1 MTPPP
6 PPTALA
12 LPVPQAGGVACRHCG
27 ITFLGAGHFCCRG
40 CENVFTLLQTSGL
53 GEYYDLKE
61 GAYCFQPAQPVSWK
75 GEAFGHLDAP
85 EVRPLYVAPGGEARF
100 FVEGIHCVACLWLL
114 ERLPKLIP
122 GIRSCRLDVSQ
133 SLLTLTLE
141 AGAPLGPIAAYI
153 QQLGYRP
160 HALPVDEDAEA
171 LQKREQKRELLR
183 LGLAAACTGNIM
195 LMAVPLY
202 GGATG
207 FFGQLFKWL
216 SLGIYLPV
224 AFWGA
229 VPFYRSALG
238 GLRTRQINIDVPI
251 ALAIGVGSLVST
263 FNLVTGSEH
272 MYFDSLAALVF
283 LLLASRYYLRQVQL
297 RSARSSQLLQS
308 FFAPIAHRLRNGSV
322 EDVPPG
328 HLKAGDRVRV
338 AHGERIPADG
348 VVREGASQ
356 VNAAWLTGEH
366 LPVEVKPGD
375 AVHAG
380 TVNEGPAFCLEVE
393 QVVADSRLGQILA
406 QLERE
411 ARSPLIGMT
420 DRVSR
425 HFLTVVLVLAIGVF
439 LAFVGSHPAEGL
451 NRALSL
457 LIVTCP
463 CALALATPLT
473 FSYAL
478 ARAYRKGYVVKS
490 GEALERLSEV
500 RTVFLDKTGTL
511 THGELAVEGVVHV
524 AGDPARNRRL
534 LVSLEQ
540 DSLHP
545 IARAIR
551 HHLHGEAPLPLESL
565 QERVGVGIEAQVGG
579 RLLEVKALPATD
591 TVHTCVG
598 LYEEGLLLTRVELR
612 DRLRA
617 EAPAALRALRFTGCE
632 VAILS
637 GDQRP
642 VVEALATEAGLP
654 LSQARAG
661 LSPEA
666 KHAVVEATPFAL
678 MVGDGANDAL
688 ALQKAHVG
696 VAMHGGMDLSLKVA
710 DVYLSH
716 PDLQALP
723 DLIVLGRETRRV
735 LWRNFA
741 LSIGYNL
748 IGGIA
753 ALGGWINPLVAA
765 VIMPLSSITVLL
777 SSTLSTR
784 EVRRRFKERA

>member
-6 PPTALA
+6 SPTSLA
-12 LPVPQAGGVACRHCG
+12 LPVPQAGSVTCRHCG
-27 ITFLGAGHFCCRG
+27 ITFLGAGDFCCRG
-40 CENVFTLLQTSGL
+40 CENVFNLLQASGL
-53 GEYYDLKE
+53 GEYYELKE

-75 GEAFGHLDAP
+75 GEAFGHLDAV
-85 EVRPLYVAPGGEARF
+85 EVRPVYVTAEGEARF

-114 ERLPKLIP
+114 ERLPKLMP
-122 GIRSCRLDVSQ
+122 GIRTCRLDVSQ
-133 SLLTLTLE
+133 SLLTLELE
-141 AGAPLGPIAAYI
+141 GATPLGPIAAYI

-160 HALPVDEDAEA
+160 HALPADQDSET
-171 LQKREQKRELLR
+171 LQKRERKRELLR

-207 FFGQLFKWL
+207 FFGELFKWL

-224 AFWGA
+224 AFWAA

-238 GLRTRQINIDVPI
+238 GLRSRQINIDVPI
-251 ALAIGVGSLVST
+251 ALAIVAGSLVST
-263 FNLVTGSEH
+263 FNLVAGSEH

-308 FFAPIAHRLRNGSV
+308 FFAPIAHRLGAGQW
-322 EDVPPG
+322 EDVPPVR
-328 HLKAGDRVRV
+328 LKAGDMVRV
-338 AHGERIPADG
+338 EHGERLPADG
-348 VVREGASQ
+348 IVREGASQ
-356 VNAAWLTGEH
+356 LNAAWLTGEH

-375 AVHAG
+375 SVHAG
-380 TVNEGPAFCLEVE
+380 TVNEGPVLVLEVE
-393 QVVADSRLGQILA
+393 KTMADSRLGQILS

-425 HFLTVVLVLAIGVF
+425 HFLTVVLVLAVGVF
-439 LAFVGSHPAEGL
+439 LAFVGTRPAEGV

-500 RTVFLDKTGTL
+500 RTVYLDKTGTL
-511 THGELAVEGVVHV
+511 TQGELAVEGLVHL
-524 AGDPARNRRL
+524 AGSPDRNRRL
-534 LVSLEQ
+534 LVSLESA
-540 DSLHP
+540 SLHP

-551 HHLHGEAPLPLESL
+551 HHLEGEVVLPLEGV
-565 QERVGVGIEAQVGG
+565 QERVGVGVEGRIEG
-579 RLLEVKALPATD
+579 RRVEVKALPASD

-598 LYEEGLLLTRVELR
+598 LYEDGQLLMRVDLR
-612 DRLRA
+612 DRLRS
-617 EAPAALRALRFTGCE
+617 EAAAALRMLRNSGCQ

-642 VVEALATEAGLP
+642 VVEALATEAGIP
-654 LSQARAG
+654 LTQAHAS

-666 KHAVVEATPFAL
+666 KHAKVEKTPYAL

-710 DVYLSH
+710 DIYLSH
-716 PDLQALP
+716 PDLRALP
-723 DLIVLGRETRRV
+723 DLLILGRETRRV

-777 SSTLSTR
+777 SSTLSTGK
-784 EVRRRFKERA
+784 VRAHFKEGR

>member
-6 PPTALA
+6 PSTTLA
-12 LPVPQAGGVACRHCG
+12 LQVPPAEGIACRHCG
-27 ITFLGAGHFCCRG
+27 LTFLGKGDFCCQG
-40 CENVFTLLQTSGL
+40 CENVFTLLQSSGL
-53 GEYYDLKE
+53 GEYYDLKD

-85 EVRPLYVAPGGEARF
+85 EVRPVYITPDGQARF

-114 ERLPKLIP
+114 ERLPKLVP
-122 GIRSCRLDVSQ
+122 GIRTCRLDVSQ
-133 SLLTLTLE
+133 SLLTLSLE
-141 AGAPLGPIAAYI
+141 AEAALGPIAAFI
-153 QQLGYRP
+153 QRLGYRP
-160 HALPVDEDAEA
+160 HALPADQDAEA

-207 FFGQLFKWL
+207 FFGELFKWL

-224 AFWGA
+224 AFWAA

-238 GLRTRQINIDVPI
+238 GLRSRQINIDVPI
-251 ALAIGVGSLVST
+251 ALAIVVGSVVSA
-263 FNLVTGSEH
+263 FNLVAGSEH

-308 FFAPIAHRLRNGSV
+308 FFAPIAHRLLEGGL

-328 HLKAGDRVRV
+328 HLKAGDLVRV
-338 AHGERIPADG
+338 AHGERLPADG
-348 VVREGASQ
+348 FVREGASQ

-380 TVNEGPAFCLEVE
+380 TVNEGPALVLEVE
-393 QVVADSRLGQILA
+393 KAMADSRLGQILS

-425 HFLTVVLVLAIGVF
+425 HFLTVVLVLAVGVF
-439 LAFVGSHPAEGL
+439 LALVGTRPAEGL

-511 THGELAVEGVVHV
+511 TQGELAVEGLVHV
-524 AGDPARNRRL
+524 AGAPTRNRRL
-534 LVSLEQ
+534 LVSLEGA
-540 DSLHP
+540 SLHP

-551 HHLHGEAPLPLESL
+551 HHLQGEEPLPLESC
-565 QERVGVGIEAQVGG
+565 QERVGVGVEG
-579 RLLEVKALPATD
+579 RFEGHRVEVRALPATD

-598 LYEEGLLLTRVELR
+598 LYEEGQLLVRVDLR
-612 DRLRA
+612 DRLRP
-617 EAPAALRALRFTGCE
+617 EAPAALRALRFAGCE
-632 VAILS
+632 VGILS

-642 VVEALATEAGLP
+642 VVEALAAEAGLP
-654 LSQARAG
+654 LAQARAS

-666 KHAVVEATPFAL
+666 KHAVLEATPHAL

-710 DVYLSH
+710 DIYLSH

-723 DLIVLGRETRRV
+723 DLLVLGRETRRV

-748 IGGIA
+748 IGGLA

-777 SSTLSTR
+777 SSTLSTA
-784 EVRRRFKERA
+784 EVRRRFKEGR